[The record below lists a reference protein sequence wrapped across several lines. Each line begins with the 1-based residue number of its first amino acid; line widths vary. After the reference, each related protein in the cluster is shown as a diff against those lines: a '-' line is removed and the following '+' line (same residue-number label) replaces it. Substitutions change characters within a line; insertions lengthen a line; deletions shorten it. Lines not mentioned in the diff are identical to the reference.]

1 MLSLDG
7 TVINN
12 DMTEW
17 CPWLGN
23 WEPDSSEKCLVLD
36 TNILIYKECSVW
48 FKNYL
53 LMFRWRSWLGNGGA
67 RFKWR
72 MFSSRL

>member
-23 WEPDSSEKCLVLD
+23 WEPDSSEKSLVLD
-36 TNILIYKECSVW
+36 SRLFYKE
-48 FKNYL
+48 F
-53 LMFRWRSWLGNGGA
+53 
-67 RFKWR
+67 
-72 MFSSRL
+72 